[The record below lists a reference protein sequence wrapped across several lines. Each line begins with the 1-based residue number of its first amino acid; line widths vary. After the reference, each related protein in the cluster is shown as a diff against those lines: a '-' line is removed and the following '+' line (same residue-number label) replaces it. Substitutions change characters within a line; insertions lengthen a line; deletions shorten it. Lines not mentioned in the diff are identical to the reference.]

1 MRAEIPVE
9 LQSSDLDESN
19 KELRGGDIEP
29 CNVKGMPQKSINY
42 TYIVGSYSTSVF
54 WGKQN
59 AAKISDFT
67 WVKLAFSAPSGT
79 FV

>member
-54 WGKQN
+54 WGK
-59 AAKISDFT
+59 
-67 WVKLAFSAPSGT
+67 
-79 FV
+79 